1 MSYVDPNYSSKKAF
15 RAAIKAGVEHRPYNP
30 SGMYPT
36 PSNGPDVIEGPHYPK
51 PHKWYA
57 SVMVKDGIVIS
68 AK

>member
-1 MSYVDPNYSSKKAF
+1 MSYVAPNYSSKKAF